1 MAKMEAAKKGK
12 EGTDEYIDTML
23 DTYDTIKAATGNE
36 DAAAGM
42 LSLLSGGD
50 FESATIKEMEAA

>member
-1 MAKMEAAKKGK
+1 
-12 EGTDEYIDTML
+12 ML

-50 FESATIKEMEAA
+50 FESATVKEMEEAQKLIQDFGL